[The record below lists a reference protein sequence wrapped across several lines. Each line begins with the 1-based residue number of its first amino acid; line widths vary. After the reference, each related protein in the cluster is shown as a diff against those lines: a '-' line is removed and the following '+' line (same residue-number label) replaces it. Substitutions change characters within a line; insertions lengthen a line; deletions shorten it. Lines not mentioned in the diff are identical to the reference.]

1 MALTKKSLL
10 FVITFLIAFSHSY
23 ARDARGIIKGKVTDT
38 KEEPLPNINI
48 RLESTNFGA
57 ATDLQGEYEI
67 TGVPSG
73 DYTFIVSGIGYETQS
88 REISIETGESLTIN
102 VTLSNSSEE
111 LQEIVVRSSKINKFT
126 SESSD
131 YVAKLPIKNIENP
144 QVYNTISSELLKD
157 QIVTNFDDALKNA
170 PGIFK
175 LWESTGR
182 GGDGAGYYSLR
193 GFAVQPTMVNGV
205 ASLTN
210 GSPDPANIEKV
221 EVIKGPSGTLYGSSL
236 ISYGGLIN
244 VVTKKPYSY
253 FGGEVSYKTGSFGL
267 NRVTAD
273 VNTPI
278 GEDENVAFRVNGSF
292 HTQNSFQDAG
302 QHKSFFLAPSL
313 SYEVNDRLSFLIH
326 SEYYESESTNQ
337 LMLFLNRSNPLEAE
351 NLNELNYNNENSFT
365 NNDLTISNPTF
376 NFQGKMEYI
385 LSENWKSETVL
396 SRSSAKT
403 NGYYQYL
410 FGFADGNGTYG
421 RYVSDQNSTTLGTDI
436 QQNFTGDFDL
446 AGINNKLVLGVDYFQ
461 QSVINNS
468 TGFALFDQISLQ
480 NESNPGISR
489 QAVDEA
495 LAQTGV
501 TASTTEQQVYSA
513 YISDVISFGPKL
525 SAMASLRIDHFD
537 NEGNVSN
544 EDDNYDQTALSPK
557 FGLVYQPIPEQLS
570 LFANYMNGFSNVA
583 PRVQDDGS
591 TKNFSPE
598 RANQWEAG
606 IKTNLFSGR
615 LTATLSYYDITVSNV
630 VRQDPDQLNFY
641 IQDGENISRGFE
653 ASVTAAPV
661 AGLNLIAGFSHNDSE
676 IVVTDSDEYRGR
688 RPESAGPETTANAWI
703 SYRVMEGT
711 LQGLGIGFGGN
722 YASENK
728 IMNRE
733 STGTFALPSYTVLN
747 ASLFYNPGTYRI
759 DLKVNN
765 LSDKE
770 YYKGWTTVNPQQPRN
785 VTASFTYNF

>member
-1 MALTKKSLL
+1 MVLTKKSLL
-10 FVITFLIAFSHSY
+10 LVIAFLISLSQSY
-23 ARDARGIIKGKVTDT
+23 ARDAQGIIKGVVTDT
-38 KEEPLPNINI
+38 KEQPLPNINI
-48 RLESTNFGA
+48 RLEGTQYGA
-57 ATDLQGEYEI
+57 ATNLQGEYEI
-67 TGVPSG
+67 TGIPSG
-73 DYTFIVSGIGYETQS
+73 NYTFVVSAVGFETQS
-88 REISIETGESLTIN
+88 REITINSGESLTIN

-111 LQEIVVRSSKINKFT
+111 LQGIVVSSSKINKFT
-126 SESSD
+126 SEYSD
-131 YVAKLPIKNIENP
+131 YVAKLPVKNIENP

-157 QIVTNFDDALKNA
+157 QIVTTFDDALKNA

-193 GFAVQPTMVNGV
+193 GFPVQPTMMNGV
-205 ASLTN
+205 PSLTN

-221 EVIKGPSGTLYGSSL
+221 EIIKGPSGTLYGSSL

-273 VNTPI
+273 INTPI
-278 GEDENVAFRVNGSF
+278 GEEENVALRVNGSF

-302 QHKSFFLAPSL
+302 QHKSFFLVPSL
-313 SYEVNDRLSFLIH
+313 SYQVNDRLSFLIH
-326 SEYYESESTNQ
+326 SEYYESESTNP

-351 NLNELNYNNENSFT
+351 NINELNYDYKNSFT

-436 QQNFTGDFDL
+436 QQNFTGNFDL
-446 AGINNKLVLGVDYFQ
+446 AGINNKLVLGVDYFE

-468 TGFALFDQISLQ
+468 TGYALLDQISLQ
-480 NESNPGISR
+480 NETNPGISR

-495 LAQTGV
+495 LSEVGV

-513 YISDVISFGPKL
+513 YISDVVSFGPKL
-525 SAMASLRIDHFD
+525 SAMASLRVDHFD
-537 NEGNVSN
+537 SEGNVSS
-544 EDDNYDQTALSPK
+544 EDDDYTQTAFSPK
-557 FGLVYQPIPEQLS
+557 FGLVYQPIPEVVS

-606 IKTNLFSGR
+606 VKTSLFSGR
-615 LTATLSYYDITVSNV
+615 LTATVSYYDITVRNV

-641 IQDGENISRGFE
+641 IQDGENYSRGFE

-661 AGLNLIAGFSHNDSE
+661 AGLNLIAGFSHNESE

-688 RPESAGPETTANAWI
+688 RPESAGPETMANAWI
-703 SYRVMEGT
+703 SYRVMQGS
-711 LQGLGIGFGGN
+711 LQGVGIGFGGN
-722 YASENK
+722 YAGENK

-747 ASLFYNPGTYRI
+747 ASLFYNPGNYRI

-765 LSDKE
+765 LSDKK
-770 YYKGWTTVNPQQPRN
+770 YYKGWTTVNPQQPRS